1 MPDEI
6 TCDVP
11 GPSSNQAD
19 SQGWSCIWPFF
30 VDCAGPLFSSEGSRP
45 KFNYAFVAVDSFSR
59 FPFCVPLKNL
69 TAKSVCDALLSLWQ
83 FTGCCSYV
91 SSDLGTNFTSQLTK
105 EFERRMGC
113 SPRFNSPYHPSSTG
127 LAERAVGN
135 VKAIIGKLAIEH
147 PRDWHNQ
154 SINQSIWRIFIAPL
168 KIKFHKMDKSVLKCH
183 IHIHTGSKSYSC
195 RHSLVITVWCGI
207 LVIRVFWSV
216 MFIFTLVQSR
226 THVDTLVI
234 TMWCG
239 IRLIRVFWSV
249 M

>member
-1 MPDEI
+1 MKSRVTYRDR
-6 TCDVP
+6 VP
-11 GPSSNQAD
+11 IKPIPRAD
-19 SQGWSCIWPFF
+19 RVFDHFF
-30 VDCAGPLFSSEGSRP
+30 VDCAGPLFSSEGSKP

-135 VKAIIGKLAIEH
+135 VKAIIGKLAVEH
-147 PRDWHNQ
+147 PRDWHNVLPMVMWCLREVE
-154 SINQSIWRIFIAPL
+154 NEMTGVAPWTLVMGHLPRGPLAIL
-168 KIKFHKMDKSVLKCH
+168 KES
-183 IHIHTGSKSYSC
+183 
-195 RHSLVITVWCGI
+195 WCGDEH
-207 LVIRVFWSV
+207 LP
-216 MFIFTLVQSR
+216 
-226 THVDTLVI
+226 
-234 TMWCG
+234 
-239 IRLIRVFWSV
+239 
-249 M
+249 